1 MPMGIE
7 EILGPKRD
15 QIREIAAKHGVTSI
29 RVFGSVARG
38 EAGPESDVDF
48 LIEAGM
54 DVTPWF
60 PGGLIADLQDL
71 LGRSVD
77 VAEPHVLHPLI
88 RDRVLAEAV
97 TV

>member
-1 MPMGIE
+1 MGID
-7 EILGPKRD
+7 EILGPKRE
-15 QIREIAAKHGVTSI
+15 QILEIAAKHGVTSI

-48 LIEAGM
+48 LIEAGQN
-54 DVTPWF
+54 VTPWF
-60 PGGLIADLQDL
+60 PGGLIADLEDL

-77 VAEPHVLHPLI
+77 VAEKHVLNPHV